1 MKLRVKHTFS
11 GITLEQYGELYFDET
26 FNEYL
31 CRGVNLTRNVKEKS
45 IDGTKLKRV
54 TTVSPDREIP
64 APVAKVIKM
73 DRVEYDEELHYDSA
87 AFKGTWKIMV
97 PGALGSKFSA
107 GGEFVFREVAG
118 GVERE
123 LWGDI
128 NVKVF
133 GVGSMIEKLIL
144 ADVEKSYETA
154 AAQTSQYIRDNSEKF
169 S

>member
-11 GITLEQYGELYFDET
+11 GITLEQYGELYFEES

-31 CRGVNLTRNVKEKS
+31 CRGVNLTRNVKEKNLN
-45 IDGTKLKRV
+45 GTALTRV

-64 APVAKVIKM
+64 APIAKVIKM
-73 DRVEYDEELHYDSA
+73 DRLQYDEELQYDTA
-87 AFKGTWKIMV
+87 AFKGSWKIMV
-97 PGALGSKFSA
+97 PGPIGSKFSA
-107 GGEFVFREVAG
+107 RGEFIFREVAG

-128 NVKVF
+128 TVKVF

-154 AAQTSQYIRDNSEKF
+154 AAQTSQYISENSEKF
-169 S
+169 A